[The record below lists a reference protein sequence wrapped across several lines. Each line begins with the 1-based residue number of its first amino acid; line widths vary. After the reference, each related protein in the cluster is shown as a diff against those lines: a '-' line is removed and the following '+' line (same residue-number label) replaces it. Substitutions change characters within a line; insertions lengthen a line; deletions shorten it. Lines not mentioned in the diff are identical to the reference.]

1 MSVKS
6 SLISANSPFLIR
18 STSLGG
24 SGEKDGDRSSCCDTW
39 LSIGKFGTT
48 SAIGASVIDDS
59 SGAGTVF
66 GSKEKRASDCAD
78 GKLPSD
84 RRGPPSRGETINMA
98 MIRGS

>member
-1 MSVKS
+1 M
-6 SLISANSPFLIR
+6 
-18 STSLGG
+18 GG
-24 SGEKDGDRSSCCDTW
+24 SGEKDGDRSSGCDTW
-39 LSIGKFGTT
+39 LGIGKLGTT
-48 SAIGASVIDDS
+48 SAIGVIDDS